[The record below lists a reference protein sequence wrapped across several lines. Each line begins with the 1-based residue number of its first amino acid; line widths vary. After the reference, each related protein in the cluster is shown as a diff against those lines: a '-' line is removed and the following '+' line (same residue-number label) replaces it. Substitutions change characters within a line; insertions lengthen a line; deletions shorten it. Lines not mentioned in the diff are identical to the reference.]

1 MILKVP
7 PSDLYKNANL
17 AELRCDKKKICTGIQ
32 FTLRILKCT
41 GIFISSNTH
50 YTCKVMQKTYS
61 HVILA
66 VCRFICSTY
75 LMKLFSLGEKSNKV
89 LIYFIFEWY
98 LFQIRIFTVGG
109 L

>member
-50 YTCKVMQKTYS
+50 YTCKVMQKTYM
-61 HVILA
+61 L
-66 VCRFICSTY
+66 Y
-75 LMKLFSLGEKSNKV
+75 LQYVDLYV
-89 LIYFIFEWY
+89 V
-98 LFQIRIFTVGG
+98 RT
-109 L
+109 